1 MKDSIERILGE
12 SGLIEHGIITWAWG
26 KTSDGKITGVLPEY
40 LDVIHGQK
48 KFDFILVEAD
58 GSKQKPLKAPAVYE
72 PVIPKRTSIV
82 LGLMG
87 IDAMGKPLDGKNV
100 HRPENIEDIT
110 GRPIGSVIDV
120 EIMAQIALHDQGLF
134 KNSGKATTKILVL
147 NKVDNDAAIS
157 AALTLARTVKER
169 VESEGAYVR
178 RYGRINR
185 VILTS
190 IKKKNPVIYI
200 LDI

>member
-1 MKDSIERILGE
+1 N
-12 SGLIEHGIITWAWG
+12 ITWAWG

-110 GRPIGSVIDV
+110 GRPIGSVIDA
-120 EIMAQIALHDQGLF
+120 EMMAKIALHDQGLF
-134 KNSGKATTKILVL
+134 KNSGTASTKILVL

-157 AALTLARTVKER
+157 AALTLARTVKKR
-169 VESEGAYVR
+169 MESEGAYVR